1 MPHLKAVTRLLP
13 HHLNSHKTIA
23 NETFANE
30 TITNAPFRRLARL
43 ITYTTMARK
52 SAMPEAP
59 PLQPDV
65 VASTPQENAP
75 KQLAFNKIGSYNQ
88 RMVRTKQERRA
99 HEVDMSPSQ
108 RKSECRRSKR
118 EKKALARR
126 TEAAAKDK
134 ALNTTVRERELARKN
149 DDMWATYRTLVE
161 SCSPT
166 REDFISMPLVPT
178 SKPARMLSAALNKW
192 SGIIDLLFNTSCR
205 RKYGI
210 CQSRLFHC

>member
-99 HEVDMSPSQ
+99 HEVDMSPNQ

-166 REDFISMPLVPT
+166 REDFISMATSADVKASKDAISSVKQLVRDHR
-178 SKPARMLSAALNKW
+178 SLVQHVLQA
-192 SGIIDLLFNTSCR
+192 
-205 RKYGI
+205 
-210 CQSRLFHC
+210 